1 MRSGEETANIC
12 LTGLFV
18 ILLCVSEANGIGCY
32 VCTSINHSDPQCED
46 TFNST
51 KRSYYQSECWAGRK
65 NRAGL
70 FPATQCI
77 KLKASIGENYTIMSR
92 RCVVD
97 DGGTTSETEIGRE
110 SHCGWIR
117 ELRLNDQD
125 MRGCVLAC
133 ASDGCNTATS
143 LGFSSRILSSSI
155 LFLILTWITF
165 S

>member
-77 KLKASIGENYTIMSR
+77 KLKASTSQNYSIITRS
-92 RCVVD
+92 CVTD
-97 DGGTTSETEIGRE
+97 NGGLTSDSEMGRQD
-110 SHCGWIR
+110 HCGWVRMVSI
-117 ELRLNDQD
+117 DGVD
-125 MRGCVLAC
+125 MSGCLLAC
-133 ASDGCNTATS
+133 DYDGCNGA
-143 LGFSSRILSSSI
+143 SRIIPPSLTIPIIISMSGSSI
-155 LFLILTWITF
+155 LLL
-165 S
+165 